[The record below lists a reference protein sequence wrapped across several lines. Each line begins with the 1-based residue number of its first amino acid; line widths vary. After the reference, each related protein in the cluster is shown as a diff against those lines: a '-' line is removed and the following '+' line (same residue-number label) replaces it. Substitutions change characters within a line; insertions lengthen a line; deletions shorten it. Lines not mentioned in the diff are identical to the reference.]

1 MSFKRPTAASPS
13 RRQWLQHTFAIAA
26 TTSAGLAGALLPT
39 ASQAQAAAAAVGT
52 AADYPSRPVKLV
64 VGFPAGGGTD
74 VFARAIAQSL
84 SNALGQAFVIDNK
97 PGAGGVIASQ
107 SMLQAPADGYTLLMG
122 STSTQAIAPLLYAKR
137 PYTAADFTPIAHIS
151 SVGIV
156 LVAHPAA
163 PFNTVAEFVA
173 HAKSRPG
180 QLNYAS
186 GGNGVTNHLAMELL
200 KSRTGTFLVHIPY
213 RGSAPALQDV
223 IGGQIP
229 VMFDSVASSGPQI
242 RAGKVKALG
251 IAGLARVEALP
262 GVPTVSE
269 AGSAVGLKD
278 FNTPGWVALY
288 GPKNMPAPVV
298 ARLQAA
304 VEKALATPEIV
315 QRFNAAGAMPLFMD
329 ANTLAAYEQAEILKW
344 GEAVRYSGARLD

>member
-1 MSFKRPTAASPS
+1 MNFKRPTAVSAS
-13 RRQWLQHTFAIAA
+13 RRQWLQRTLAITAA
-26 TTSAGLAGALLPT
+26 SSAGIAGALLPT
-39 ASQAQAAAAAVGT
+39 VSQAQVAAA

-84 SNALGQAFVIDNK
+84 SIALGQSFVIDNK

-107 SMLQAPADGYTLLMG
+107 SMLQASADGYTLMMG

-137 PYTAADFTPIAHIS
+137 PYSAADFTPIAHIA

-173 HAKSRPG
+173 YAKSRPG

-200 KSRTGTFLVHIPY
+200 KSRSGTFLVHIPY

-229 VMFDSVASSGPQI
+229 VMFDSIASSGPQI

-251 IAGLARVEALP
+251 IAGLARAEALP
-262 GVPTVSE
+262 GVPTISE

-315 QRFNAAGAMPLFMD
+315 QRFNAAGAMPLYMG
-329 ANTLAAYEQAEILKW
+329 ATALAAYEQAEIVKW
-344 GEAVRYSGARLD
+344 SEAVRYSGARLD